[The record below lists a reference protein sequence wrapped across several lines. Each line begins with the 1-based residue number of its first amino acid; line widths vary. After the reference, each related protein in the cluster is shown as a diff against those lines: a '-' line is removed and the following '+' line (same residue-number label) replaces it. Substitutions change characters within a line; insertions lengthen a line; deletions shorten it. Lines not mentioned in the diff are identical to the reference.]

1 MAFRRYIV
9 RNRDN
14 KAWLTHIYI
23 EGGTKIY
30 RFIPDAGEAKV
41 FDTLHEAQKAAEG
54 CFGRVQVLKVG
65 RDGIAYGEDVE
76 K

>member
-1 MAFRRYIV
+1 M
-9 RNRDN
+9 
-14 KAWLTHIYI
+14 
-23 EGGTKIY
+23 
-30 RFIPDAGEAKV
+30 

-65 RDGIAYGEDVE
+65 REGVAYGEDVE